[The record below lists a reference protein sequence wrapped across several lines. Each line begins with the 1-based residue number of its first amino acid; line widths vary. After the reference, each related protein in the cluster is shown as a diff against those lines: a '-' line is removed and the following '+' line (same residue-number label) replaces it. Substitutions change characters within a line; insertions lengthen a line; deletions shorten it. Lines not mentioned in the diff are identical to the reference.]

1 MDISF
6 KTLRVGQTVTGTVI
20 NVSPNEIRLDLQSS
34 LEGQIYLDQYDP
46 KGMDSFVG
54 VLEEGDMVEAV
65 IKKIDEMHGQVLLS
79 RIPILQEAA
88 LKELLDTKANQR
100 VITAKP
106 TGSNEH
112 GLIFQLFG
120 FEAFMHISQIDFS
133 VTDVTPYLNQ
143 ELTFFVT
150 EVDAK
155 TRSIKLSR
163 TKYLVEQRQA
173 ERDKEYESLTVGK
186 TYEVTIQEIKSFG
199 VFVDF
204 KHNRGF
210 LPLGEIAHER
220 VENASDYIKP
230 GDLVKVQLLEK
241 KIQKGK
247 PRISVSRKRLLD
259 TPFALFAKAH
269 KVGQTISVSV
279 VNKLPFGLIVEVSPH
294 VTGLLHDNE
303 ISYNPND
310 NFKASIVHGTVL
322 DVAILAIDKK
332 KERISLSKKALE
344 DNPWK
349 RVTVKRGDVVKAIV
363 SDILVGKGFTVT
375 VQGVDATLAITELK
389 EGNVGKLEE
398 LYSVGEEIEVVVTK
412 CFPQEWVMEVSV
424 LQLQSQR
431 ERKQFDSYIKTQ
443 ETRSVTLGDLF
454 GKVLEKKKAYVSPA
468 KPKAAPAKA
477 APAKKAVPKA
487 SEVNLSELTVK
498 ELKDLAKAK
507 GVAGYTTLKKAELIA
522 ALK

>member
-46 KGMDSFVG
+46 KGIDSFVG
-54 VLEEGDMVEAV
+54 VLKEGDKVEAV
-65 IKKIDEMHGQVLLS
+65 VKKIDEMHGQVLLS
-79 RIPILQEAA
+79 RIPMLQAAA
-88 LKELLDTKANQR
+88 LKELLEAKANQR
-100 VITAKP
+100 IVTATP
-106 TGSNEH
+106 TGSNEN

-120 FEAFMHISQIDFS
+120 FEAFMHISQVDFQI
-133 VTDVTPYLNQ
+133 TDLTPFLTQ
-143 ELTFFVT
+143 ELTFYVT
-150 EVDAK
+150 EVDEK
-155 TRSIKLSR
+155 KRSIKLSR
-163 TKYLVEQRQA
+163 TKYLIEQRQA
-173 ERDKEYESLTVGK
+173 ERDKEYEALSVGK
-186 TYEVTIQEIKSFG
+186 TYKVTIQEIKPFG

-220 VENASDYIKP
+220 VENPSEYIKP
-230 GDLVKVQLLEK
+230 GDVVEVELIEK
-241 KIQKGK
+241 KMQKGN

-279 VNKLPFGLIVEVSPH
+279 VNKLPFGLIVEVAPH
-294 VTGLLHDNE
+294 VTGLLHNNE

-310 NFKASIVHGTVL
+310 NFKASVVHGTLL

-349 RVTVKRGDVVKAIV
+349 KVTVKRGDVVKGI
-363 SDILVGKGFTVT
+363 INEIQVGKGFTVT
-375 VQGVDATLAITELK
+375 VQGVDASLPITELK
-389 EGNVGKLEE
+389 EGNVGKLED
-398 LYSVGEEIEVVVTK
+398 LYSVGDEVEVVVTK
-412 CFPQEWVMEVSV
+412 CFPQEWVMEVSI

-454 GKVLEKKKAYVSPA
+454 GKVLEKKKASAVPA
-468 KPKAAPAKA
+468 KPKAATT
-477 APAKKAVPKA
+477 KKATPKTNA
-487 SEVNLSELTVK
+487 VNLSELSVK
-498 ELKDLAKAK
+498 ELK
-507 GVAGYTTLKKAELIA
+507 E
-522 ALK
+522 